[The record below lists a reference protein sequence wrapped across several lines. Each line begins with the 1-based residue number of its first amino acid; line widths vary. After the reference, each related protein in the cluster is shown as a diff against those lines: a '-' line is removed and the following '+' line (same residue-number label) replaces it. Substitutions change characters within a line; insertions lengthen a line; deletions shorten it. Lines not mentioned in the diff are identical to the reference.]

1 LKIFVE
7 ISSVVPGTRN
17 AENGL
22 TTNVRTTETSVV
34 VKNNQMVVTGGL
46 LSDSTIEQEQGVPLL
61 MEIPVLGKLFKSKS
75 ETVQQTNLLIL
86 ITPRIVNDDISA
98 QMATDYYGSRLPKS
112 LENARKILSSPMV
125 GQLEEEEEEKPFI
138 EEDVVDDLDF

>member
-1 LKIFVE
+1 M
-7 ISSVVPGTRN
+7 
-17 AENGL
+17 
-22 TTNVRTTETSVV
+22 

-75 ETVQQTNLLIL
+75 ETVQQTNLVIL